1 MGQWWVGLYGFHA
14 QGSHNHNDHNNHDE
28 RNPEDEQVA
37 NKSHT
42 KTGVNKCIFTTAVSI
57 IIQLST
63 FAVRCRDVASGT
75 DQQAV
80 KGANYQ
86 KHNILKTRQEYM

>member
-37 NKSHT
+37 NKSH
-42 KTGVNKCIFTTAVSI
+42 TTAVSI